1 MTRTSNMSVGQI
13 SLGQQMH
20 PSQLRSYGRG
30 VIARL
35 GIVAIVV
42 IFFHLG
48 LWLHLPLFGVT
59 AESLLL
65 ASVLSGALLGPV
77 WGAASGFV
85 LGGVH
90 DLLSPTPLGLGCLV
104 FCISGYGMARLV
116 DAFGMTRWWQ
126 SSVYGMIGLLG
137 GVALFASV
145 GELLGQEYLINER
158 FPRVVWVQVLFALVL
173 SPGFWWMMNWVALGG
188 FRSETRRRPRA
199 RRPQPMKP
207 GKLT

>member
-1 MTRTSNMSVGQI
+1 MSLSQI
-13 SLGQQMH
+13 SLGQQLH

-35 GIVAIVV
+35 AIVAIVV
-42 IFFHLG
+42 VFFHLG

-77 WGAASGFV
+77 WGAAAGFV

-104 FCISGYGMARLV
+104 FCISGYTMARLV
-116 DAFGMTRWWQ
+116 NAFGMTRWWQ
-126 SSVYGMIGLLG
+126 SSIYGTIGLLG

-145 GELLGQEYLINER
+145 GELLGQEYLISEH
-158 FPRVVWVQVLFALVL
+158 FPRVIWVQILFALML
-173 SPGFWWMMNWVALGG
+173 SPGFWWMMNWVASGG
-188 FRSETRRRPRA
+188 FRREAKGRRR
-199 RRPQPMKP
+199 RRQQILKP

>member
-1 MTRTSNMSVGQI
+1 MSLSQI

-35 GIVAIVV
+35 GILAVV
-42 IFFHLG
+42 VVFFHLG

-77 WGAASGFV
+77 WGAGAGFV

-104 FCISGYGMARLV
+104 FCISGYAMARLV
-116 DAFGMTRWWQ
+116 NTFGMTRWWQ
-126 SSVYGMIGLLG
+126 SSIYGTIGLLG

-158 FPRVVWVQVLFALVL
+158 FPRVVWVQVLFALML
-173 SPGFWWMMNWVALGG
+173 SPGFWWMMRWVASGG
-188 FRSETRRRPRA
+188 FRSEAKSHRPRRR
-199 RRPQPMKP
+199 QQILKP

>member
-1 MTRTSNMSVGQI
+1 MSLSQI

-20 PSQLRSYGRG
+20 PSQLHSYGRA

-35 GIVAIVV
+35 AIVGFV
-42 IFFHLG
+42 VVFFHLG

-77 WGAASGFV
+77 WGAAAGFV

-104 FCISGYGMARLV
+104 FCVSGYGMARLV
-116 DAFGMTRWWQ
+116 NAFGLIRWWQ
-126 SSVYGMIGLLG
+126 SSIYGTIGLLG

-158 FPRVVWVQVLFALVL
+158 FPRVVWVQALFALAL
-173 SPGFWWMMNWVALGG
+173 SPGFFWMMRWVASGD
-188 FRSETRRRPRA
+188 FVSENRRRFRV
-199 RRPQPMKP
+199 RRPQRMKP

>member
-1 MTRTSNMSVGQI
+1 MSLSQI

-35 GIVAIVV
+35 AIVGFV
-42 IFFHLG
+42 VVFFHLG

-65 ASVLSGALLGPV
+65 ASVLTGALLGPV
-77 WGAASGFV
+77 WGAAAGFV

-90 DLLSPTPLGLGCLV
+90 DLLSPTPLGLGSLV
-104 FCISGYGMARLV
+104 FCVCGYGMARLV
-116 DAFGMTRWWQ
+116 NAFGLLRWWQ
-126 SSVYGMIGLLG
+126 SSIYGTIGLLG

-158 FPRVVWVQVLFALVL
+158 FPRVVWVQALFALVL
-173 SPGFWWMMNWVALGG
+173 SPGFLWMMRWVASGD
-188 FRSETRRRPRA
+188 FVSEAKSRP

>member
-1 MTRTSNMSVGQI
+1 MSLGQI
-13 SLGQQMH
+13 SLGQQLH
-20 PSQLRSYGRG
+20 PSQLRNYGRG
-30 VIARL
+30 VLARL
-35 GIVAIVV
+35 ALVALVIV
-42 IFFHLG
+42 FFHLG

-77 WGAASGFV
+77 WGAGAGFA

-104 FCISGYGMARLV
+104 FCVSGYAMARLV
-116 DAFGMTRWWQ
+116 SAFGMTRWWQ
-126 SSVYGMIGLLG
+126 SCIYGTIGLLG

-158 FPRVVWVQVLFALVL
+158 FPRIVWVQVLFALAL
-173 SPGFWWMMNWVALGG
+173 SPGFWWMMNWVASGG
-188 FRSETRRRPRA
+188 FRRETKNRRRS
-199 RRPQPMKP
+199 RRPQVLRP

>member
-1 MTRTSNMSVGQI
+1 MSLSQI
-13 SLGQQMH
+13 SLGQQLH

-35 GIVAIVV
+35 AIVAIVV
-42 IFFHLG
+42 VFFHLG

-77 WGAASGFV
+77 WGAAAGFV

-90 DLLSPTPLGLGCLV
+90 DLLSPSPLGLGCLV
-104 FCISGYGMARLV
+104 FCISGYAMARLV
-116 DAFGMTRWWQ
+116 NAFGMTRWWQ
-126 SSVYGMIGLLG
+126 SSIYGTIGLLG

-145 GELLGQEYLINER
+145 GELLGQEYLISEH
-158 FPRVVWVQVLFALVL
+158 FPRVIWVQILFALML
-173 SPGFWWMMNWVALGG
+173 SPGFWWMMNWVASGG
-188 FRSETRRRPRA
+188 FRREAKGRRR
-199 RRPQPMKP
+199 RRQQILKP

>member
-1 MTRTSNMSVGQI
+1 MSLSQI

-35 GIVAIVV
+35 GILAVV
-42 IFFHLG
+42 VVFFHLG

-77 WGAASGFV
+77 WGAGAGFV

-104 FCISGYGMARLV
+104 FCISGYAMARLV
-116 DAFGMTRWWQ
+116 NTFGMTRWWQ
-126 SSVYGMIGLLG
+126 SSIYGTIGLLG

-145 GELLGQEYLINER
+145 GELLGQEYLISEH
-158 FPRVVWVQVLFALVL
+158 FPRVIWVQILFALML
-173 SPGFWWMMNWVALGG
+173 SPGFWWMMNWVASGG
-188 FRSETRRRPRA
+188 FRREAKGRRR
-199 RRPQPMKP
+199 RRQQILKP

>member
-1 MTRTSNMSVGQI
+1 MSLSQI
-13 SLGQQMH
+13 SLGQQLH

-35 GIVAIVV
+35 AIVAIVV
-42 IFFHLG
+42 VFFHLG

-77 WGAASGFV
+77 WGAGAGFV

-90 DLLSPTPLGLGCLV
+90 DFLSPTPLGLGCLV
-104 FCISGYGMARLV
+104 FCISGYAMARLV
-116 DAFGMTRWWQ
+116 NAFGMTRWWQ
-126 SSVYGMIGLLG
+126 SSIYGTIGLLG

-145 GELLGQEYLINER
+145 GELLGQEYLISEH
-158 FPRVVWVQVLFALVL
+158 FPRVIWVQILFALML
-173 SPGFWWMMNWVALGG
+173 SPGFWWMMNWVASGG
-188 FRSETRRRPRA
+188 FRREAKGRRR
-199 RRPQPMKP
+199 RRQQILKP